1 MAEQEQPQS
10 PTYRPTPEEQ
20 KMLAKRNRAV
30 ALSLAIFIVLI
41 FAVTMLR
48 LNGN

>member
-1 MAEQEQPQS
+1 MVEQEQPQS
-10 PTYRPTPEEQ
+10 STYRRTPEEE

-30 ALSLAIFIVLI
+30 ALSVAVFIILI

-48 LNGN
+48 LSGN

>member
-10 PTYRPTPEEQ
+10 STYRRTPEEK

-30 ALSLAIFIVLI
+30 ALSLAVFIVLI
-41 FAVTMLR
+41 FTVTMLR
-48 LNGN
+48 LSGN

>member
-10 PTYRPTPEEQ
+10 PRYRRTPEEQ

-41 FAVTMLR
+41 FTVTMLR
-48 LNGN
+48 LSGN

>member
-1 MAEQEQPQS
+1 MAEQEQPQTS
-10 PTYRPTPEEQ
+10 PRRTPEEQ

-48 LNGN
+48 LSGN